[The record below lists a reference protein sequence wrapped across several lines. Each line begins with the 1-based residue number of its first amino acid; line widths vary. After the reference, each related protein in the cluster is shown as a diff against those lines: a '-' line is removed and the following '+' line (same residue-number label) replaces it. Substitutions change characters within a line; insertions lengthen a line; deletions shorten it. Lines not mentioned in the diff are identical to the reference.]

1 MADEKTRS
9 SQDGVRDGS
18 NSSLPTVNPD
28 AVHSEPPKAALHP
41 AVYIA

>member
-9 SQDGVRDGS
+9 SQDGVRDSS
-18 NSSLPTVNPD
+18 NATLPTVNPD
-28 AVHSEPPKAALHP
+28 AIQPEPPKAAFHP